1 MDCHKFTKENSLKLW
16 LKRSFN
22 WVFSLPLFSS
32 IPQVLFFGLGTGL
45 LIKMIY
51 KDELL
56 TRRWKKGS
64 LLYSRDP
71 LTGTVGWVTSS
82 EGPPG
87 LVGFETFKEDIF
99 HTFVAF
105 YATYIVS
112 QGFLLQFLS
121 WTAR

>member
-1 MDCHKFTKENSLKLW
+1 M
-16 LKRSFN
+16 
-22 WVFSLPLFSS
+22 
-32 IPQVLFFGLGTGL
+32 
-45 LIKMIY
+45 
-51 KDELL
+51 
-56 TRRWKKGS
+56 KKGS

-105 YATYIVS
+105 YAFKSTYIVS
-112 QGFLLQFLS
+112 QGLLLQFLS
-121 WTAR
+121 